1 MKPSC
6 LWLVVILVS
15 LVACKK
21 SEPTPS
27 SGSGNNPI
35 AAPLDYIAAQGKAKK
50 FAEKTINMVELNA
63 AIQKFQAM
71 EDRYPRD
78 FNELVSQHYLREA
91 PVPPPGMRFVLNS
104 RTGQVALLPEDQVAT
119 PTTPA
124 TAPPGS
130 AAPRRGPGGIRIPQQ
145 GASPVGE

>member
-6 LWLVVILVS
+6 LWPVVALFS

-21 SEPTPS
+21 SESTPS
-27 SGSGNNPI
+27 GAAGNSPI
-35 AAPLDYIAAQGKAKK
+35 TAPLDYIAAQGKAKK

-91 PVPPPGMRFVLNS
+91 PTPPPGMRFVFNS
-104 RTGQVALLPEDQVAT
+104 RTGQVALLPEDQVAA
-119 PTTPA
+119 PTLPA
-124 TAPPGS
+124 AAPTGPT
-130 AAPRRGPGGIRIPQQ
+130 APRRGPGGIRIPQQ

>member
-6 LWLVVILVS
+6 LWPVVALS
-15 LVACKK
+15 CLVACKK
-21 SEPTPS
+21 TEPTA
-27 SGSGNNPI
+27 SGSAGNSPI
-35 AAPLDYIAAQGKAKK
+35 TAPLDYIAAQGKAKK

-91 PVPPPGMRFVLNS
+91 PVPPPGMRFVFNS

-119 PTTPA
+119 PTPTATP
-124 TAPPGS
+124 TGPT
-130 AAPRRGPGGIRIPQQ
+130 APRRGPGGIRIPLQ

>member
-1 MKPSC
+1 MNSLR
-6 LWLVVILVS
+6 LWPLLGALS
-15 LVACKK
+15 LAACKK
-21 SEPTPS
+21 SDSNS
-27 SGSGNNPI
+27 SAATGNSPVT
-35 AAPLDYIAAQGKAKK
+35 APLDYIAAQGKAKK

-91 PVPPPGMRFVLNS
+91 PVPPPGMRFVFNS
-104 RTGQVALLPEDQVAT
+104 QTGQVALVPEGQVT
-119 PTTPA
+119 SPA
-124 TAPPGS
+124 VPSTGVPVQQ
-130 AAPRRGPGGIRIPQQ
+130 PRRGPGGIRIPQQ